1 MTPIPADDRA
11 VATAT
16 GSIGDERRDA
26 PRVSDEASLCSARI
40 RWPTRAL
47 HLFRPQL
54 TSTNPRYA
62 CHEKRQI
69 TLVSLSRYQLN
80 QSVNCENGRAT

>member
-26 PRVSDEASLCSARI
+26 PRVSDEASLCSVRI
-40 RWPTRAL
+40 RWPTGAL
-47 HLFRPQL
+47 HLSAR
-54 TSTNPRYA
+54 N
-62 CHEKRQI
+62 
-69 TLVSLSRYQLN
+69 
-80 QSVNCENGRAT
+80 